1 MWCGGGC
8 VTCTPPPGE
17 RATGAVALSI
27 EASVLV
33 EDGSAQAECWA
44 DGEPAWRVLGL
55 WRGERDGAHGAA
67 LAALARR
74 HGRLTARAAWV
85 HPDEWD
91 GSAAAGMEVRG
102 RAARTLGVIEAEP
115 VVAVM
120 QRALMQPAFVVCGAV
135 RGPADVSSFTT
146 HSRRCAIFSLCA
158 RSYGRHACMIAWMA
172 PLPARLPAPTCLWWT
187 QQRRRRRPE
196 QEAACA

>member
-1 MWCGGGC
+1 
-8 VTCTPPPGE
+8 
-17 RATGAVALSI
+17 VALSV

-91 GSAAAGMEVRG
+91 GSAAAGVEVRG
-102 RAARTLGVIEAEP
+102 RAARPLGAIESDP
-115 VVAVM
+115 VVTVM
-120 QRALMQPAFVVCGAV
+120 QRALMQPAFVVR
-135 RGPADVSSFTT
+135 RGLCATRYCSPAYA
-146 HSRRCAIFSLCA
+146 RRCAFSSRPLHAAVGDA
-158 RSYGRHACMIAWMA
+158 RV
-172 PLPARLPAPTCLWWT
+172 
-187 QQRRRRRPE
+187 
-196 QEAACA
+196 